1 MEGRTIRFL
10 VALLIPLLVASPSLG
25 GTVSKGRMPALPGCA
40 LPRNVIHVP
49 LTRQATEYTCGVAA
63 LQSVL
68 GYWGEDHREDE
79 LAKGLKSNTVHGTGY
94 KNIADFAKQHGYSVG
109 INKGMTLPQ
118 LFAEMDQRRPVICL
132 IQAWP
137 DKKVDFAKD
146 WDDGHYVVAVG
157 YDSRNVYFMDPS
169 TLGSYTYIP
178 RSEFLSRWHD
188 TDGKER
194 LVHFGMT
201 VFKTT
206 SPYSIDAVKPL
217 N

>member
-1 MEGRTIRFL
+1 LGETVRAGKMPAVPA
-10 VALLIPLLVASPSLG
+10 VAL
-25 GTVSKGRMPALPGCA
+25 PA
-40 LPRNVIHVP
+40 NVIRVP

-68 GYWGEDHREDE
+68 GYWGEERREDE
-79 LAKGLKSNTVHGTGY
+79 LARILKSNTVHGTGY
-94 KNIADFAKQHGYSVG
+94 KNIADFAKQHGYSVS
-109 INKGMTLPQ
+109 INRSMTLPQ
-118 LFAEMDQRRPVICL
+118 LFAEIDKRRPVICL

-146 WDDGHYVVAVG
+146 WNDGHYIVAIG
-157 YDSRNVYFMDPS
+157 YDSGNVYFMDPS
-169 TLGSYTYIP
+169 TLGNYTYIP

-201 VFKTT
+201 VSKTT
-206 SPYSIDAVKPL
+206 SPYSTDVVKPL